1 MNNREL
7 AAAQAHSAAWIIQ
20 SWVSFA
26 VAISGMAIGIIYLPV
41 DGWIKGYL
49 GMGLTFT
56 VGSTISISK
65 TTRDIHEAQK
75 LTARVDEARVEKLL
89 SDHHPLK

>member
-20 SWVSFA
+20 AWVSFT
-26 VAISGMAIGIIYLPV
+26 VSICGTAIGITYLPV

-49 GMGLTFT
+49 GMGLTFA